1 MDEFCGAQVEDV
13 RLGRRLIKL
22 ADRLGDAPSASIPGA
37 CNGRTETQAAYR
49 FFDQARADRTRV
61 GLGVRSGAAHG
72 AHRGLYGSAPGGAV
86 PAGHDRAGF
95 QRPRHRRLGKLSYEA
110 QRGMYVH
117 PTYAV
122 TLQRLPLGIL
132 DNWMWARPLGTLESR
147 RWVEGYERVAERA
160 QKLPGT
166 RLVYVAD
173 READMLELMQRAHAL
188 AYPADYVLR
197 AQHNRCLPQ
206 GGKLWPAT
214 PATPSLGEIEFTL
227 GPRHPAARL
236 AACRKATPPK
246 ERSPYAK

>member
-1 MDEFCGAQVEDV
+1 MPHQRAFRVRAMGALKRRRLTDSSIRRV
-13 RLGRRLIKL
+13 RTERGLGWESVLAPHMARTEARMAAHPVVLCLQDTTELDFNGQDIDGLGR
-22 ADRLGDAPSASIPGA
+22 
-37 CNGRTETQAAYR
+37 
-49 FFDQARADRTRV
+49 
-61 GLGVRSGAAHG
+61 
-72 AHRGLYGSAPGGAV
+72 
-86 PAGHDRAGF
+86 
-95 QRPRHRRLGKLSYEA
+95 LSYEA